1 MRLRRHDILWVVI
14 LFLGLGVAWAQEFQV
29 ESSVDRTEIAAGE
42 SVVLSLTVTQSLQGM
57 GPTLNMPRIPPMEG
71 LDIVS
76 QRSAQNMNIINGVG
90 YIQVQ
95 TVAEILPKAPGTY
108 TIPGFSLKGPD
119 GKIHTTKPIT
129 IKVTEPKQPAAEEE
143 PSAEAPANSDD
154 PAEKPAGVS
163 LITGLLIILGIVA
176 LVVLSPLAISW
187 FMARS
192 SGRPRTVEA
201 ELVNPARPGQ
211 AANGKHPPATNGGRP
226 NGAATPN
233 QTKPAAAKPAPV
245 IVTPAA
251 PIPVDFD
258 NELVQLKRRHIDGG
272 SDLHREFFDL
282 FHRFLVQEAP
292 EHGASLTPGELMAQL
307 VKRASAPD
315 AEVIRRLADEWERLV
330 YARMSPA
337 RSFAGV
343 EQDARTILKWA
354 RTQENRS

>member
-1 MRLRRHDILWVVI
+1 MRLRRHGILWLVI
-14 LFLGLGVAWAQEFQV
+14 LFLGFGVAWAQEFQV

-42 SVVLSLTVTQSLQGM
+42 SVVLTLMVTQSLQGV
-57 GPTLNMPRIPPMEG
+57 GPTLNVPRIPPMEG
-71 LDIVS
+71 LDVVS
-76 QRSAQNMNIINGVG
+76 QRSAQNMNIVNGVG
-90 YIQVQ
+90 FIQVQ

-129 IKVTEPKQPAAEEE
+129 ITVTEPKKAAAEEE
-143 PSAEAPANSDD
+143 SGAEAPPAADD

-163 LITGLLIILGIVA
+163 LLTGLLIILGIVA
-176 LVVLSPLAISW
+176 LVVLSPLAISY

-201 ELVNPARPGQ
+201 EVVNPGRPGQ
-211 AANGKHPPATNGGRP
+211 AANGNHRATNNGSRP
-226 NGAATPN
+226 ASPN
-233 QTKPAAAKPAPV
+233 QPKPSAPKPAPV
-245 IVTPAA
+245 VVTPPPA
-251 PIPVDFD
+251 PVAVDFD

-272 SDLHREFFDL
+272 PDLHREFFDL

-307 VKRASAPD
+307 AKRASATD

-354 RTQENRS
+354 RTQEKRS